1 MALLAAD
8 QLLVTIAA
16 DSRASTTAPF
26 FVGYPTDNAAL
37 NLLFVPFRTKIL
49 RANIAGWAVMSTPD
63 EYRMYARES
72 MESAARAKTEAE
84 RQAFLQMA
92 HTWEQ
97 AALQLEGCTSSPPT
111 APIAPHPR

>member
-1 MALLAAD
+1 
-8 QLLVTIAA
+8 
-16 DSRASTTAPF
+16 
-26 FVGYPTDNAAL
+26 
-37 NLLFVPFRTKIL
+37 
-49 RANIAGWAVMSTPD
+49 
-63 EYRMYARES
+63 MYARES
-72 MESAARAKTEAE
+72 MESADRAKTEAE